1 MPTVKDWIMF
11 ILEAVLAVILA
22 FFAAVFG
29 LFTGFILII
38 MSLISDRMINDE
50 DTYLR

>member
-1 MPTVKDWIMF
+1 MF
-11 ILEAVLAVILA
+11 ILEVALAIIIT

-29 LFTGFILII
+29 LFTGFILI

>member
-1 MPTVKDWIMF
+1 MF
-11 ILEAVLAVILA
+11 ILEVALAIIIT